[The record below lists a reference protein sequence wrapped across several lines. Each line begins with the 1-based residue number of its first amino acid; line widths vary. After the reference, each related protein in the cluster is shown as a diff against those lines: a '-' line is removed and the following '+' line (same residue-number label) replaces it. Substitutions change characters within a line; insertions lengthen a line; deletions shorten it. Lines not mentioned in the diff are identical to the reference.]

1 MKPKEVSRPP
11 AATRSKMHLVAKR
24 EKEGRRERK
33 KERKKERM
41 DETEK
46 RIIGTFARK
55 GRKKEIAV
63 RHLHARARA
72 NGCS

>member
-1 MKPKEVSRPP
+1 
-11 AATRSKMHLVAKR
+11 
-24 EKEGRRERK
+24 
-33 KERKKERM
+33 M